1 MKHLIV
7 AAFTAFLSL
16 FQSHATTYTK
26 MVDRVSSSIVRITVA
41 TDEGDHTCSGE
52 VIGVNRVLTAGHCFG
67 ALVQADGIQAKVLK
81 VDKWA
86 DLMVLSVLTSKPAIT
101 FRDSD
106 VVRFEDL
113 TAIGYAFGWTKLS
126 IVRVQA
132 YLLNIDPFDNNNEAA
147 PGLIVQGAYISGMS
161 GGPVVDA
168 DGRMVGIVQQANQG
182 VGYGVGT
189 QLMKAFLLGVE

>member
-16 FQSHATTYTK
+16 FQSHVTTYTK
-26 MVDRVSSSIVRITVA
+26 MVDRVSASVVRITVVM
-41 TDEGDHTCSGE
+41 DEGQHTCSGE

-67 ALVQADGIQAKVLK
+67 ESIQADGIQAKVLK

-86 DLMVLSVLTSKPAIT
+86 DLMVLSVLTSKPAIE

-113 TAIGYAFGWTKLS
+113 TAIGYAFGWSKLS
-126 IVRVQA
+126 VTQVRA
-132 YLLNIDPFDNNNEAA
+132 YLLNIDPFDANNEMA
-147 PGLIVQGAYISGMS
+147 PGLIVQGTYIGGMS

-182 VGYGVGT
+182 IGYGVGT
-189 QLMKAFLLGVE
+189 QLMRAFLLGVQ